1 MKLFLAQCSL
11 TASRLVLSAALK
23 VSKQASGVLEFLFRQ
38 CPRPGTTSPMLFHCL
53 PDVVLA
59 SFCRALALSS
69 AFTTVLASTRID
81 THIHVLPPAFAAAIA
96 ATGGDP
102 TGYTT
107 PDWTLEGMIASMDR
121 TSTGIGIMSVSAPGV
136 QIAGTGQA
144 ARNLARTLNKYLATT
159 ATKSAYANRLG
170 FFGVLPDWRDING
183 TLAEIDFLYS
193 TQKLC
198 NGVTVFTTYGDML
211 LGNPLFL
218 PIWQKL
224 QDYKALLFLHPD
236 SLSVGPKFIA
246 GGLPQP
252 IIDFPLATTRTAV
265 DLIMTKTLRRFPDV
279 DIILS
284 HAGGTLPFLTSRA
297 LGSLA
302 VPDISQIIGYS
313 MAEAKADLGRFYFDI
328 ALSTSAAQLHGLLD
342 TVDAD
347 HILFGSDYPYAPA
360 FAIDALLL
368 QYAQFVAT
376 DKRGTLIHPEK
387 LRANSL
393 SLLKKHALMGAFK

>member
-11 TASRLVLSAALK
+11 KATRSVLSAALS
-23 VSKQASGVLEFLFRQ
+23 VSKQASGVFEFLLRQ
-38 CPRPGTTSPMLFHCL
+38 CPDPGTTSPMLFHYL
-53 PDVVLA
+53 PHAVLT
-59 SFCRALALSS
+59 SLCRALALSS
-69 AFTTVLASTRID
+69 AFTAALASSRID
-81 THIHVLPPAFAAAIA
+81 THLHVLPPAFAAAINA
-96 ATGGDP
+96 AGGDP

-107 PDWTLEGMIASMDR
+107 PHWTLEGMIASMDR
-121 TSTGIGIMSVSAPGV
+121 TSTDIGIMSVSAPGV

-144 ARNLARTLNKYLATT
+144 ARDLARTCNKYLATT
-159 ATKSAYANRLG
+159 ATKSAYGKRLG
-170 FFGVLPDWRDING
+170 FFGVLPDWRDVNG

-224 QDYKALLFLHPD
+224 QDYKALIFIHPD

-252 IIDFPLATTRTAV
+252 IVDFPLATTRTAV
-265 DLIMTKTLRRFPDV
+265 DLIMTKTLRKFPDI

-284 HAGGTLPFLTSRA
+284 HAGGTLPFIASRA

-313 MAEAKADLGRFYFDI
+313 MADAKADLGRFYFDI

-376 DKRGTLIHPEK
+376 DKRGPLIRPEK

-393 SLLKKHALMGAFK
+393 SLLNKHALMGALK